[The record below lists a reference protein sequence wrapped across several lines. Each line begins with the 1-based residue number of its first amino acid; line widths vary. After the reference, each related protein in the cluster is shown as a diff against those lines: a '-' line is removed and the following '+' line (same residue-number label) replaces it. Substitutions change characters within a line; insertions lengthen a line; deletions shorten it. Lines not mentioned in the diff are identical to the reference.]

1 MKSIVSFVAMNK
13 FEIARKGRSRFYYS
27 PLFTV
32 GMYEYVINPLVTFS
46 NGEEAVAVF
55 ISRSELAD
63 ILRTK
68 FKNHPTRR
76 RERAEKTRKL
86 T

>member
-1 MKSIVSFVAMNK
+1 MNK
-13 FEIARKGRSRFYYS
+13 FEIYRKGQSRFYYS

-32 GMYEYVINPLVTFS
+32 GMYKYVINPLVTFS
-46 NGEEAVAVF
+46 NGEEAVSVF

-76 RERAEKTRKL
+76 RERAEKTVKKL
-86 T
+86 A